1 MPYGP
6 SQKGVTDPCPKV
18 CQPISEHPEAPLHSP
33 TTSPLGFRA
42 EGGSLWG
49 GMWPAR
55 HWCQSAGPRAR
66 HQQEPTDQPFT
77 DAKQPLSSCCRR
89 HYIPHHVFKDA
100 LGPASCPSGCPCSA
114 FCPRSSSSSLSGPP
128 RWLKLHP
135 GLNHRLH
142 PPAAHT
148 HHSRGSG
155 LGLSPQLPPASPP
168 TASNPLPFSL
178 FPGPGRPGCLPSL

>member
-1 MPYGP
+1 MALPRKGLLTPVQKFANP
-6 SQKGVTDPCPKV
+6 SRNIQKLPSTPP
-18 CQPISEHPEAPLHSP
+18 PPAL
-33 TTSPLGFRA
+33 PLGFRA

-55 HWCQSAGPRAR
+55 HWCQSAGPWAR

-89 HYIPHHVFKDA
+89 HHIPYHVFKDV
-100 LGPASCPSGCPCSA
+100 LSPASCPSGCPCSA